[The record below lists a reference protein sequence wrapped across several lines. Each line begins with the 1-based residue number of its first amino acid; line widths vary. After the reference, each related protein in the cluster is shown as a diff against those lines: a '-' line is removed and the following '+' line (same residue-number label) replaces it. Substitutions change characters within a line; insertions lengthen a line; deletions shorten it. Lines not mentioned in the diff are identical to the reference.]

1 MERIGKMETNKN
13 SKKIVILGLILL
25 IIAGL
30 IVVSLKGFQVS
41 LMFGKHE
48 SVELKV
54 GKEIDI
60 KIVQEIC
67 DQIFDN
73 QKYVIKELEVFGDS
87 FQLNIKSI
95 TDDEKT
101 NLINQV
107 NEKFQTQKTVDD
119 LKVHSVSNRRIRDV
133 IKPYMMPMVIV
144 FAIVMIYT
152 LIRFRKID
160 AFKLIIDYI
169 WKIIL
174 TEIILLSAV
183 AIIRIPVNDVLINL
197 FMIVAIVELVYFISK
212 NEKKLE
218 KEIENDN

>member
-160 AFKLIIDYI
+160 SFKLIIDYI

>member
-1 MERIGKMETNKN
+1 METNKN

>member
-1 MERIGKMETNKN
+1 METNKN

-73 QKYVIKELEVFGDS
+73 EKYVIKELEVFGDS